1 MRRADRLFQII
12 QVLRRTRKPLT
23 ADAIAA
29 ELETSKRTIY
39 RDISTLIEQR
49 VPIRGEAGMGY
60 ILEKGFDLP
69 PLMLTPDEIEAAVL
83 GAQWVAAHADPVLAR
98 AAQDLMAKI
107 ADTVPER
114 LRPFV
119 LEPAS
124 RARPVWNRE
133 PDRIDMVRTR
143 SNIHE
148 GKKITLN
155 YRDEHGRESQR
166 TIWPIAIGYHE
177 AVRILAAW
185 CELRKDFRSF
195 RTDRVVDAVYHD
207 EKYPER
213 RDLLHLLSG
222 DRHLS
227 PQGEEAHPH
236 EDRQEDDRH
245 AIAAPRPAKEPGDA
259 LGEGVGGFQHRRDQ
273 VLGQERRPGDEE
285 EPGAL
290 AIRRQLLR
298 AIVLERFRRF
308 RAGINLVA
316 VRYRPV
322 RTHFDGLG
330 GHDHREVGLL
340 LFGGVDV
347 NVLGFGLFVPSVIV

>member
-12 QVLRRTRKPLT
+12 QVLRRTRKPMT

-39 RDISTLIEQR
+39 RDIATLIGQR

-83 GAQWVAAHADPVLAR
+83 GAQWVASNADPALSR
-98 AAQDLMAKI
+98 AANDLIAKI

-124 RARPVWNRE
+124 RARPVRNKE
-133 PDRIDMVRTR
+133 IDRIDMVRTR
-143 SNIHE
+143 AQIHE
-148 GKKITLN
+148 GKKITLR

-185 CELRKDFRSF
+185 CELRDDFRSF
-195 RTDRVVDAVYHD
+195 RTDRVVDADYLGD
-207 EKYPER
+207 KYPER
-213 RDLLHLLSG
+213 RDVL
-222 DRHLS
+222 R
-227 PQGEEAHPH
+227 ARW
-236 EDRQEDDRH
+236 RQSLVWE
-245 AIAAPRPAKEPGDA
+245 
-259 LGEGVGGFQHRRDQ
+259 
-273 VLGQERRPGDEE
+273 RPGD
-285 EPGAL
+285 
-290 AIRRQLLR
+290 
-298 AIVLERFRRF
+298 
-308 RAGINLVA
+308 N
-316 VRYRPV
+316 
-322 RTHFDGLG
+322 
-330 GHDHREVGLL
+330 
-340 LFGGVDV
+340 
-347 NVLGFGLFVPSVIV
+347 

>member
-39 RDISTLIEQR
+39 RDIATLIEQR

-83 GAQWVAAHADPVLAR
+83 GAQWVASHADPVLAR

-133 PDRIDMVRTR
+133 PDRIDMVRGRISAVFAPTGSSTPCTTTKNTR
-143 SNIHE
+143 SGATCCGRNGAE
-148 GKKITLN
+148 AWSGKP
-155 YRDEHGRESQR
+155 R
-166 TIWPIAIGYHE
+166 
-177 AVRILAAW
+177 RIP
-185 CELRKDFRSF
+185 
-195 RTDRVVDAVYHD
+195 DR
-207 EKYPER
+207 
-213 RDLLHLLSG
+213 
-222 DRHLS
+222 
-227 PQGEEAHPH
+227 
-236 EDRQEDDRH
+236 
-245 AIAAPRPAKEPGDA
+245 RPAGRWLHSA
-259 LGEGVGGFQHRRDQ
+259 LNGSHG
-273 VLGQERRPGDEE
+273 
-285 EPGAL
+285 
-290 AIRRQLLR
+290 
-298 AIVLERFRRF
+298 
-308 RAGINLVA
+308 
-316 VRYRPV
+316 
-322 RTHFDGLG
+322 
-330 GHDHREVGLL
+330 
-340 LFGGVDV
+340 
-347 NVLGFGLFVPSVIV
+347 

>member
-39 RDISTLIEQR
+39 RDIATLIGQR

-83 GAQWVAAHADPVLAR
+83 GAQWVAGHADARLAR
-98 AAQDLMAKI
+98 AAEDLIAKI

-124 RARPVWNRE
+124 RARPGWRKE

-143 SNIHE
+143 AQIHE
-148 GKKITLN
+148 GKKIALR
-155 YRDEHGRESQR
+155 YRDEQGRDSER
-166 TIWPIAIGYHE
+166 TIWPIAIGYLE
-177 AVRILAAW
+177 AVRLLAAW

-195 RTDRVVDAVYHD
+195 RTDRVVDAD
-207 EKYPER
+207 LSR
-213 RDLLHLLSG
+213 RKISG
-222 DRHLS
+222 
-227 PQGEEAHPH
+227 
-236 EDRQEDDRH
+236 
-245 AIAAPRPAKEPGDA
+245 AARPAAGED
-259 LGEGVGGFQHRRDQ
+259 GEGAWSGNSRAISD
-273 VLGQERRPGDEE
+273 
-285 EPGAL
+285 
-290 AIRRQLLR
+290 AIRQG
-298 AIVLERFRRF
+298 AVWPIGCRF
-308 RAGINLVA
+308 RAKREPWKPAIQPSMSKAPARPAAPA
-316 VRYRPV
+316 VPIR
-322 RTHFDGLG
+322 RTG
-330 GHDHREVGLL
+330 RAS
-340 LFGGVDV
+340 
-347 NVLGFGLFVPSVIV
+347 PPRTTRRSI